1 MTIAAVASLVV
12 GLIIGYLGQRS
23 RMCFVG
29 AVRDFV
35 LIRDTDL
42 LKGVIAFGLVAWVAF
57 PVAGLLGGAQGIIG
71 GALTWEALILTV
83 IGGFGV
89 GYVSTLANGCPF
101 RQHVLAAQGAVNA
114 VTYLAGFVAGAV
126 LFHAAVAPL
135 LMRLLP

>member
-1 MTIAAVASLVV
+1 MMIGAVASLVV

-42 LKGVIAFGLVAWVAF
+42 LKGVLAFVLVAWVSF
-57 PVAGLLGGAQGIIG
+57 PIVGLVGGPQEAIG
-71 GALTWEALILTV
+71 GIVTWQALALAA

-89 GYVSTLANGCPF
+89 GYASTLANGCPF
-101 RQHVLAAQGAVNA
+101 RQHVLAGQGVVNA
-114 VTYLAGFVAGAV
+114 VTYLAGFFVGAV
-126 LFHAAVAPL
+126 IFHTTVAPIVI
-135 LMRLLP
+135 RLVP